1 MSRNTPVLGTAALQN
16 PATQRLNIT
25 KSTCT
30 DFSVFKDVM
39 REYRRLDD
47 TITMRMNRN
56 GALFR
61 DSARTS
67 GSRTSASS
75 SYATSND
82 DSEACL
88 YFWKQLVGVLLLSS
102 GVTSTNHLAG
112 RPANWKARS
121 EIIDYCV
128 EVLDTRLEEKER
140 SLNSLVDQARARGA
154 GPNLFE
160 PKMPDEDRWRGP
172 TNEFYRA
179 NSSSSPLPS
188 VPATQNDQSSLSTR
202 ELQDIE
208 RRRREKETDVRAS
221 LYEERV
227 KKDLMNNEK
236 TVEAIVRRRSYE
248 AFRSRCKFFEPPTPD
263 PWWDRVTSDRQS
275 RT

>member
-88 YFWKQLVGVLLLSS
+88 YFWKQLV
-102 GVTSTNHLAG
+102 
-112 RPANWKARS
+112 ANWKARS